1 MTKVEIRKA
10 IEAMRTKKLESIEKT
25 FDQVLAV
32 QSDSV
37 IDNAVGD
44 ELKDFYEA
52 AGRLRVNKDF
62 RDFVDALLVLD
73 NDVYACGLKHDNS
86 YNTDILIRTLQ
97 AVMLGTYTYYIRV
110 KFTGNE
116 PFQVAYRAAVAST
129 NEEYDKLLRLLSS
142 VSTKEF
148 VGIAELNGIEFPKVE
163 MNINKELL

>member
-25 FDQVLAV
+25 FDEASAV
-32 QSDSV
+32 HMNTD

-62 RDFVDALLVLD
+62 KDFVDALIILD

-97 AVMLGTYTYYIRV
+97 AVMLGTYQYYIRV
-110 KFTGNE
+110 KFTGSE

-148 VGIAELNGIEFPKVE
+148 MAIAELNGIEIPKVE